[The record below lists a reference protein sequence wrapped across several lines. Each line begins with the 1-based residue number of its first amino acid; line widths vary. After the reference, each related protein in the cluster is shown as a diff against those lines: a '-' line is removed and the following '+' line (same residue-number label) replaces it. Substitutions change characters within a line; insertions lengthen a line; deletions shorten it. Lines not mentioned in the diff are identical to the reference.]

1 MNCPCC
7 NTELVADQSKPTM
20 LAHLAEEAPILRP
33 CPLTGD
39 YRHESDWDRLA
50 QAVTYILAVQAYTSI
65 RRAS

>member
-7 NTELVADQSKPTM
+7 NADLVADQSKPTM
-20 LAHLAEEAPILRP
+20 LAHLAEETPLLRP

-39 YRHESDWDRLA
+39 YRHGDDWQTLA
-50 QAVTYILAVQAYTSI
+50 RAIAYVLAVQSYRSI